1 MKFKFFKDLKDRA
14 EKFATR
20 VQVDETG
27 FYYIR
32 KGVAESSPD
41 FYENERK
48 RRLKEKKR
56 KLQEAIKKLEE
67 EVK

>member
-1 MKFKFFKDLKDRA
+1 MKFLKDLKDRA
-14 EKFATR
+14 EKLAMR
-20 VQVDETG
+20 VQLDETG

-41 FYENERK
+41 FYEKERK
-48 RRLKEKKR
+48 RRLAEKKR
-56 KLQEAIKKLEE
+56 KLLEKIKKLEE